1 MCKLPGVATELRK
14 RNARGSGALLRDEI
28 LAAAAGLLDSA
39 EREADL
45 TLRGIASAAG
55 ISAPAI
61 YAHFEHRD
69 AILAAIVDQSWQQV
83 VGDIRAAVDPLA
95 PPRDRLLR
103 GCQVYL
109 AYAQRYPMRY
119 TLMAQAAGPS
129 PAATEALGVLTQA
142 LAHCQ
147 QRPGRHPDAIRIA
160 AALFTALHGV
170 AMLNRTDV
178 PSMWLSDVSPDEVL
192 RTLVDGAI
200 EQQNRSTVK
209 ENQ

>member
-1 MCKLPGVATELRK
+1 MCKVPGVATQLRR

-28 LAAAAGLLDSA
+28 LAAAAGLLDA
-39 EREADL
+39 VEHEADV
-45 TLRGIASAAG
+45 TLRGIACAAG

-69 AILAAIVDQSWQQV
+69 AILAAIADQSWQQV
-83 VGDIRAAVDPLA
+83 VREIRAAADPLA

-119 TLMAQAAGPS
+119 TLMAQAASPS
-129 PAATEALGVLTQA
+129 PAAKEALGVLTQA
-142 LAHCQ
+142 LANCR
-147 QRPGRHPDAIRIA
+147 QRPVPHPDAMRIA
-160 AALFTALHGV
+160 AALSTALHGV

-192 RTLVDGAI
+192 RTLVDGAVD
-200 EQQNRSTVK
+200 QQNRSTVK
-209 ENQ
+209 ETR